1 MKKTITI
8 LALCLIG
15 ALSFAQQA
23 PAIQWQKAYGG
34 SVTDQAYTTQP
45 TPDGG
50 YIVAGTTIST
60 DGDVTGYHGQYDAW
74 VVKISSTGSLQWQKA
89 LGGTAYDV
97 ARSIQSTPDGGYIIA
112 GYTLSTD
119 GDVTGNHGNEDAW
132 VVKISN
138 SGSLQWQKTLGGT
151 SGDFAESIQPTPDGG
166 YIMAGWTESN
176 DGDVTGNHGGYDAWV
191 VKLNSTGSLQWQK
204 ALGGT
209 YSEDAT
215 SIQLT
220 PDGGYIVAGM
230 ACSTDGDVTGNHG
243 GGDVWVVKLSSTGS
257 LQWQKALGG
266 SAEDRPSSIQPTLD
280 GGYIVAGFTT
290 STDGYVTGNHGSHDA
305 WVVKLSNTGS
315 MQWQK
320 ALGGTDWDEA
330 TSIQPTPDGGYIM
343 AGSTLSTNGDVTGNH
358 GSNDAWVVKL
368 SSTGSLQWQKAL
380 GGTGDEWVYSIQT
393 TSDGRYI
400 LAGNTGSTD
409 GDVTGNHGNY
419 DYWVVK
425 LGAELSTTGFVKEA
439 IVVYPNP
446 AKSLLTVQNNHQTPF
461 EKIVIT
467 DLMGKIVLTQTAPT
481 SQVNVA
487 ALANGLYIVTA
498 FSGEEQWVS
507 KFVKE

>member
-1 MKKTITI
+1 MKKTITL

-15 ALSFAQQA
+15 TLSFAQQA
-23 PAIQWQKAYGG
+23 PAIQWQKCLGG
-34 SVTDQAYTTQP
+34 TSTDNATSIQS

-50 YIVAGTTIST
+50 YILAGTTYSI
-60 DGDVTGYHGQYDAW
+60 DGDVTGNHGQYDTW

-89 LGGTAYDV
+89 LGGSDSEYAQ
-97 ARSIQSTPDGGYIIA
+97 SIQPTADGGYIVA

-119 GDVTGNHGNEDAW
+119 EDVTGNHGNEDAW

-176 DGDVTGNHGGYDAWV
+176 DGDVTGNHGYYDAWV

-209 YSEDAT
+209 YSEDVT

-230 ACSTDGDVTGNHG
+230 ASSTDGDVTGNHGGGDVWVVKLSSTGSLLWQKALGGSAEDRPSNIQPTLDGGYIVAGYTSSNDGDVTGNHGSHDAWVVKLTSTGSVQWQKALGGTDWDEATSIQPTPDGGFIVAGYTLSTNGDVTGNHG

-266 SAEDRPSSIQPTLD
+266 TYSD
-280 GGYIVAGFTT
+280 
-290 STDGYVTGNHGSHDA
+290 DA
-305 WVVKLSNTGS
+305 
-315 MQWQK
+315 
-320 ALGGTDWDEA
+320 
-330 TSIQPTPDGGYIM
+330 
-343 AGSTLSTNGDVTGNH
+343 
-358 GSNDAWVVKL
+358 
-368 SSTGSLQWQKAL
+368 
-380 GGTGDEWVYSIQT
+380 YSIQT
-393 TSDGRYI
+393 TSDGGYI
-400 LAGNTGSTD
+400 MAGTTGSTD
-409 GDVTGNHGNY
+409 GDVTGSHGNY
-419 DYWVVK
+419 DAWVVK
-425 LGAELSTTGFVKEA
+425 LGPELSTTGFVKEA
-439 IVVYPNP
+439 LVVYPNP
-446 AKSLLTVQNNHQTPF
+446 TKTLLTVQNNHQTPF